1 MFGSLLGA
9 CCPSRFFENFNESP
23 QSYASYL
30 ISVGARAP
38 IGSHVLEEFP
48 DQTAS
53 AATHPRTATTLIA
66 SAPFTALSAS
76 RSTVGLLHSVRC
88 DSP

>member
-1 MFGSLLGA
+1 MLVVQVVS
-9 CCPSRFFENFNESP
+9 SRISMNP
-23 QSYASYL
+23 RKAYASYL
-30 ISVGARAP
+30 ISVGVRRAP
-38 IGSHVLEEFP
+38 IGSHVLELLAEFP